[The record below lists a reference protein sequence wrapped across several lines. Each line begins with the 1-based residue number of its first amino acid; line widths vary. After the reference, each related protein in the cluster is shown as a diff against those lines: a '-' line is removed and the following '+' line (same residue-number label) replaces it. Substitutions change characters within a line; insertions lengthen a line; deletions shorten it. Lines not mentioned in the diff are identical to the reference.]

1 MNQFQVEVIN
11 TGKIDPDTFKGF
23 INLIGVEFENW
34 KEDQNEEKKEVGT
47 SGVLL

>member
-1 MNQFQVEVIN
+1 MQVEVIN

-34 KEDQNEEKKEVGT
+34 KEKRNETEEEA
-47 SGVLL
+47 SASEHLL